1 MNTEYFRMK
10 PNQTSIILASVE
22 PPFVVV
28 VLVALV
34 CDGSD
39 GIVAA
44 LILVTAVGFVV
55 ILVMP
60 FIIEAG
66 TVSSFVAR
74 CCCYNSDALTLIHV
88 CVWDCFGA
96 VYEPTQ
102 LVVVVLIPV
111 CVLVVLEQLLS

>member
-1 MNTEYFRMK
+1 MK

-55 ILVMP
+55 MYNV
-60 FIIEAG
+60 ECS
-66 TVSSFVAR
+66 TQDDDR
-74 CCCYNSDALTLIHV
+74 CHS
-88 CVWDCFGA
+88 G
-96 VYEPTQ
+96 
-102 LVVVVLIPV
+102 
-111 CVLVVLEQLLS
+111 